1 MRRGAALILAGAM
14 LVAAGCGSDRES
26 ETPAVCL
33 SSSSTFLDALEA
45 APEDVRLEG
54 STPISDCLVPGQE
67 GGPLATTGQA
77 MVEAAN
83 ELNRDV
89 RSSFRRAD
97 MVELGYLI
105 GAVQRGAAETE
116 GIHEDL
122 VRRLDSAARF
132 AGEGEV
138 FPASFERAFG
148 AGYAAGLERG

>member
-1 MRRGAALILAGAM
+1 MRRGAAIILAGAL
-14 LVAAGCGSDRES
+14 LVAAGCGSDREA
-26 ETPAVCL
+26 ETPAACL
-33 SSSSTFLDALEA
+33 SPASTFLDALEA

-54 STPISDCLVPGQE
+54 STPISDCLVPGQD

-83 ELNRDV
+83 NLNRDV
-89 RSSFRRAD
+89 RRSFQREE
-97 MVELGYLI
+97 MIELGYLI

-122 VRRLDSAARF
+122 VRRLDAAARY
-132 AGEGEV
+132 AGDDEV